1 MSEYLFE
8 LLLEEMPPADIEM
21 ILNTLETNL
30 KDALEKARIDH
41 GKIDVFSTPR
51 RFGFLIHDIAL
62 TQHDATWIKK
72 GPSENVAFKDRKPTK
87 ALEGFLKSNNAQI
100 SDIEISE
107 SEGGKYVFLKK
118 FDQGMKTKEVLPQTL
133 LTILNSFRFTR
144 PMKWG
149 NGEFSYTRPVHSI
162 ISIIDEEI
170 VPFEFMGKK
179 ASNVTKSHR
188 YLDREVT
195 VRSAGDYEKIMKES
209 MVVIRTDEREKMI
222 LDEIKNCDLE
232 VMKDDDLVH
241 EISMI
246 TEYPQPV
253 IGQFKTDYLTLP
265 EPVLRTVLR
274 HHQRTFITK
283 KNGKVS
289 KEFLAFQD
297 GPASRTGN
305 VKNGYE
311 RVINARLSDA
321 KFYQTEDL
329 KYPLD
334 HFNEKL
340 ADMTFQKNL
349 GTLMDKVERIK
360 EIALKI
366 GTFLNFGAQELK
378 LVERAAILSK
388 SDLGTSMIYEFP
400 ELQGIMGSIY
410 AKNED
415 PRIAL
420 AIKEQ
425 YVPDGLEGE
434 FPSDT
439 IGAVIGIADRIDTV
453 VANFAIGEIPS
464 GSRDPY
470 ALRKKVFAI
479 LRILNKFEWDLDLK
493 EIISIVE
500 NILGKKVS
508 MDSLTAFF
516 KGRLDVILRENLN
529 ISQDVSK
536 AVLELWNKPF
546 RSTLSAQV
554 VEKSRKEAG
563 FEDFIIAY
571 TRVHNISKSHDS
583 FEYHVDLFD
592 DHEKKLFSAY
602 IEAKPKVEEALE
614 HLNYEEAFEHLRSL
628 KSSIDE
634 YFDNVFVMS
643 PREDLRLNR
652 LGFLKNLDQ
661 LFLNFGDLSLLLK
674 NESTRG

>member
-1 MSEYLFE
+1 MSEYLLE

-21 ILNTLETNL
+21 ILNTLEINL
-30 KDALEKARIDH
+30 NDALEKARIDH
-41 GKIDVFSTPR
+41 GKIDIFSTPR
-51 RFGFLIHDIAL
+51 RFGFIIHDISS
-62 TQHDATWIKK
+62 TQRDAFGTKK
-72 GPSENVAFKDRKPTK
+72 GPSESVAFKDGKPTK
-87 ALEGFLKSNNAQI
+87 ALEGFMKSNNAQL

-107 SEGGKYVFLKK
+107 SNGGKYVFLKK
-118 FDQGMKTKEVLPQTL
+118 FDQGLKTKEVLSQILPP
-133 LTILNSFRFTR
+133 ILNSFQFTR
-144 PMKWG
+144 PMRWG

-162 ISIIDEEI
+162 ISIMDEEV
-170 VPFEFMGKK
+170 VPFEFMGKI
-179 ASNVTKSHR
+179 ASKITKSHR
-188 YLDREVT
+188 YLDKEIT
-195 VRSAGDYEKIMKES
+195 VKSVSDYERVMKAS
-209 MVVIRTDEREKMI
+209 MVILKVDEREKMI
-222 LDEIKNCDLE
+222 VDGIKNSGLE
-232 VMKDDDLVH
+232 VIPDDELVH

-253 IGQFKTDYLTLP
+253 IGEFKADYLNLP

-274 HHQRTFITK
+274 HHQRTFITR

-289 KEFLAFQD
+289 REFLAFQD
-297 GPASRTGN
+297 GPSSRAGN

-311 RVINARLSDA
+311 RVINARLADA
-321 KFYQTEDL
+321 EFYQMEDL
-329 KYPLD
+329 KYPLE

-340 ADMTFQKNL
+340 LDMTFQKNL
-349 GTLMDKVERIK
+349 GTLMDKVKRIK

-366 GTFLNFGAQELK
+366 GVLLHFGDSELR
-378 LVERAAILSK
+378 LIERAATLSK
-388 SDLGTSMIYEFP
+388 SDLGTNMIYEFP

-410 AKNED
+410 ARNED
-415 PRIAL
+415 PRVAL

-425 YVPDGLEGE
+425 YMPDGLEGE

-439 IGAVIGIADRIDTV
+439 IGAIIGLADRIDTV

-479 LRILNKFEWDLDLK
+479 LRILNNFEWDIDLNG
-493 EIISIVE
+493 IVSIVE

-508 MDSLTAFF
+508 MESLNSFF
-516 KGRLDVILRENLN
+516 KGRLDVILRESLN

-546 RSTLSAQV
+546 RSILAAQAI
-554 VEKSRKEAG
+554 EKSRKEAE
-563 FEDFIIAY
+563 FENFIIAY
-571 TRVHNISKSHDS
+571 TRVHNISKNHHS

-592 DHEKKLFSAY
+592 EHEKKLFSAY
-602 IEAKPKVEEALE
+602 YDLKPKIEDALE
-614 HLNYEEAFEHLRSL
+614 HFNYEVAFEHLKSL
-628 KSSIDE
+628 KPSIDE
-634 YFDNVFVMS
+634 YFDTVFVMS

-661 LFLNFGDLSLLLK
+661 LFLNFGDLSLLVK
-674 NESTRG
+674 TSN